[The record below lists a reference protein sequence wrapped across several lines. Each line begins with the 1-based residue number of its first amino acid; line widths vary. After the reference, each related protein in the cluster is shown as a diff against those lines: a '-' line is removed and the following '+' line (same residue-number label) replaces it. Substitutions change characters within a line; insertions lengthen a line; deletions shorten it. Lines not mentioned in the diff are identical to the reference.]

1 MSFYRKASFSFFFKC
16 EFLYCEAC
24 FFPALDG
31 TKAQLLFSN
40 LKKKYLR
47 KKREVKEASRS
58 GTSSG
63 MVSKVEKA
71 LQQYEFMRWL
81 DGFVQAREG
90 RSYLP
95 TRVVESEETEA
106 EKLQISNE
114 NGNENS
120 NFINDENEEDLP
132 EEMIENSEEIPIQP
146 KPSKQQKVAND
157 LSEVKK
163 KRNAMSSAAKEALN
177 GEIQM
182 SILNT
187 IQERFKKR
195 DERKSHVIPEDS
207 DDIFCKSLAL
217 DLKGLP
223 HYEKCMAKQEIRNVL
238 FKYQMSVMN

>member
-90 RSYLP
+90 RSNLP

-163 KRNAMSSAAKEALN
+163 KRNAMSSAAKVALN
-177 GEIQM
+177 GEIEM

-187 IQERFKKR
+187 PLQ
-195 DERKSHVIPEDS
+195 SPQLP
-207 DDIFCKSLAL
+207 FCRAT
-217 DLKGLP
+217 
-223 HYEKCMAKQEIRNVL
+223 R
-238 FKYQMSVMN
+238 